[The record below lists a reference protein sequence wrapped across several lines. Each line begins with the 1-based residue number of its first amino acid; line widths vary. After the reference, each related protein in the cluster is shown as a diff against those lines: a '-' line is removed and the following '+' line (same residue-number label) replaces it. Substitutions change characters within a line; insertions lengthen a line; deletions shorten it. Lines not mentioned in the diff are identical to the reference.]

1 MIWNRSSLG
10 LLKEQEIY
18 FLMKDNSFDP
28 AQGENKDVS
37 NLTVQFGLTKEI
49 NVGAQSNM

>member
-1 MIWNRSSLG
+1 MIWNRSFLG

-18 FLMKDNSFDP
+18 FLMKDNFFDP
-28 AQGENKDVS
+28 GHGENKEVS
-37 NLTVQFGLTKEI
+37 ILTVQFGLTKEI